1 MDDTGP
7 KSECVNCALLVNSV
21 GERNMVDM
29 ALVTTFLIPGVF
41 FLGIALR
48 WWFLLL
54 CKWGREAQG
63 RALQA
68 AGLPAVP
75 PSSHRPLPW
84 EGVTKIFLTI
94 IAASMTLGL
103 PSHGSEIL
111 LLLSL
116 YLFFL
121 LSGLVD
127 VVVFYCGY
135 SILPEGIQSFIL
147 TLAFAMEA
155 VIYHAISP
163 TSAHHLV
170 LLLFVILACALASIL
185 EVIFENK
192 LVKFC
197 RTFFTMLQATW
208 LIHLGLLPS
217 STPPPTRAALLFSW
231 HIASLFSVHL
241 LTLLVYSQCKSSPRV
256 PAKSL
261 PSPSESASQLVPCKF
276 LALPPGSCPGPPSS
290 PTQSMPSN
298 SVMSAMSSAM
308 SSSVTSASVIDMEPW
323 DRLQYSTFHKPV

>member
-1 MDDTGP
+1 MEDTGP
-7 KSECVNCALLVNSV
+7 KSQCVNCALLVDSV
-21 GERNMVDM
+21 DADNMESL
-29 ALVTTFLIPGVF
+29 APHLTTFLIPGVF

-54 CKWGREAQG
+54 SKWGREAQD
-63 RALQA
+63 RALLA
-68 AGLPAVP
+68 AGLPAIP

-84 EGVTKIFLTI
+84 EGVAKILLTI
-94 IAASMTLGL
+94 IAASTTLGL
-103 PSHGSEIL
+103 PSQGPELL
-111 LLLSL
+111 LLLSI

-135 SILPEGIQSFIL
+135 TILPEGIQSFIL
-147 TLAFAMEA
+147 TLAFVMEA
-155 VIYHAISP
+155 VVYQAISP
-163 TSAHHLV
+163 SPAHHLV
-170 LLLFVILACALASIL
+170 LLFFVILSCALSSIL

-208 LIHLGLLPS
+208 LVHLGLLPS
-217 STPPPTRAALLFSW
+217 TTLPATRAALLFSW
-231 HIASLFSVHL
+231 HIAALFSVHL
-241 LTLLVYSQCKSSPRV
+241 LTLLVYSQCKGSPSI
-256 PAKSL
+256 PAKTL
-261 PSPSESASQLVPCKF
+261 PSPSGSASQLVPCKF
-276 LALPPGSCPGPPSS
+276 LALPPGSRPGPPSS
-290 PTQSMPSN
+290 PTQSVP
-298 SVMSAMSSAM
+298 

>member
-1 MDDTGP
+1 MEEDTGP
-7 KSECVNCALLVNSV
+7 KSQCVNCALLVDSV
-21 GERNMVDM
+21 DADNMENL
-29 ALVTTFLIPGVF
+29 ALQLTTFLIPGVF

-54 CKWGREAQG
+54 SKWGREAQD
-63 RALQA
+63 RALLA
-68 AGLPAVP
+68 AGLPAIP

-84 EGVTKIFLTI
+84 EGVAKISLTI
-94 IAASMTLGL
+94 IAASTTLGL
-103 PSHGSEIL
+103 PSQGPELL
-111 LLLSL
+111 LLLSI

-135 SILPEGIQSFIL
+135 TILPEGIQSFIL

-155 VIYHAISP
+155 VVFHAISP
-163 TSAHHLV
+163 SPAHHLI
-170 LLLFVILACALASIL
+170 LLLFVILSCALSSIL

-208 LIHLGLLPS
+208 LVHLGLLPS
-217 STPPPTRAALLFSW
+217 TALSPTRAALIFSW
-231 HIASLFSVHL
+231 HIASLFLVHL
-241 LTLLVYSQCKSSPRV
+241 LTLLVYSQCKSSPSI
-256 PAKSL
+256 PAAKTL
-261 PSPSESASQLVPCKF
+261 PSPSGSASQLVPCKF
-276 LALPPGSCPGPPSS
+276 LALPPGSRPGPPSS
-290 PTQSMPSN
+290 PTQSVP
-298 SVMSAMSSAM
+298 

>member
-1 MDDTGP
+1 
-7 KSECVNCALLVNSV
+7 
-21 GERNMVDM
+21 
-29 ALVTTFLIPGVF
+29 
-41 FLGIALR
+41 
-48 WWFLLL
+48 
-54 CKWGREAQG
+54 
-63 RALQA
+63 
-68 AGLPAVP
+68 
-75 PSSHRPLPW
+75 
-84 EGVTKIFLTI
+84 
-94 IAASMTLGL
+94 MTLGL

-155 VIYHAISP
+155 VIFHAISP

-197 RTFFTMLQATW
+197 RTFFTMLQVHGYNKRTQNP
-208 LIHLGLLPS
+208 HQHS
-217 STPPPTRAALLFSW
+217 SGHMADT
-231 HIASLFSVHL
+231 
-241 LTLLVYSQCKSSPRV
+241 
-256 PAKSL
+256 
-261 PSPSESASQLVPCKF
+261 
-276 LALPPGSCPGPPSS
+276 PGSSSIKHSTTHSSSIIILVAPRKPLLSPPSYTPSLLSVQKLSQS
-290 PTQSMPSN
+290 PG
-298 SVMSAMSSAM
+298 
-308 SSSVTSASVIDMEPW
+308 
-323 DRLQYSTFHKPV
+323 